1 MDGARFANALVAL
14 GCTPA
19 QASWRA
25 GVDLLSL
32 GVTKNGGLLT
42 DAIVVFAPDTAA
54 NIEFHLRRAGLVWSK
69 MRFASAQIMAYVEDD
84 LWLRLARQANSAAAR
99 ISAQIDGLRGLRLVA
114 PVQANELFVEMPES
128 ALAGLD
134 KAGFLF
140 HRRGPTVARF
150 VCRWDTTK
158 AECAALCAAIDRL
171 LRDSPST

>member
-1 MDGARFANALVAL
+1 
-14 GCTPA
+14 
-19 QASWRA
+19 
-25 GVDLLSL
+25 
-32 GVTKNGGLLT
+32 
-42 DAIVVFAPDTAA
+42 
-54 NIEFHLRRAGLVWSK
+54 
-69 MRFASAQIMAYVEDD
+69 MAYVEDD